1 MSSEE
6 MLVIVAGLFFGYL
19 IVHFLLN
26 RKNSDDSAKFKE
38 QYDPSS
44 SQKKSEQ
51 DSSSKY
57 SRDEKSTDNQDDIPT
72 NWFRILE
79 VAETASLAEISAS
92 YKRTIRQYHPD
103 KVASLGKELRELAE
117 IKSKQI
123 NSAYEFAQ
131 KLKNF

>member
-26 RKNSDDSAKFKE
+26 RESGGDSEKVKE
-38 QYDPSS
+38 QFDPSS
-44 SQKKSEQ
+44 SQKKTEQ
-51 DSSSKY
+51 DSSSKDSHY
-57 SRDEKSTDNQDDIPT
+57 EKSTDSQDDIST
-72 NWFRILE
+72 NWFLILE
-79 VAETASLAEISAS
+79 VSETAPLAEISAS
-92 YKRTIRQYHPD
+92 YKRIIRQYHPD

-131 KLKNF
+131 KLKSF